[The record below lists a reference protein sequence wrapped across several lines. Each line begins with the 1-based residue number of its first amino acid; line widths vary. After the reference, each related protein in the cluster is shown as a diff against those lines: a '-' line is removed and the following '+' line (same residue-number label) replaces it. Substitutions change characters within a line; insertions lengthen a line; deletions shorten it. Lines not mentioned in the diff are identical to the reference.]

1 MPNPLPIGTEYDE
14 PYLGLRLRVVG
25 HHKDQFGQVVND
37 VVKVSELPRKGRA
50 VKRTALT
57 PARSASAPSR
67 PRRKAKPR
75 KRYYYRPLLPQT
87 KPVKMPWTTSDYI
100 AAWVWGIILVGGFLL
115 FSTCD
120 AYQRTHYKY
129 VGPPMAPVRHR
140 R

>member
-14 PYLGLRLRVVG
+14 TYLGLRVRVVG

-37 VVKVSELPRKGRA
+37 VVKVGELPRKGRA
-50 VKRTALT
+50 ANRA
-57 PARSASAPSR
+57 API
-67 PRRKAKPR
+67 PRDRRVRQAGRERKGQAAQAC
-75 KRYYYRPLLPQT
+75 YCRPLLVTT

-115 FSTCD
+115 VSTCD
-120 AYQRTHYKY
+120 AYQRTHLKY
-129 VGPPMAPVRHR
+129 AGPPMAPVRHR